1 MIELPW
7 LLPGSSQFPPTA
19 NALEDPNGLLAAG
32 GDLEPD
38 TLLTAYRLGIFP
50 WFDESQPILWW
61 SPSPRAV
68 IIPGEEHL
76 SRSLKKHIRRSDQE
90 IRCNTAFAEVMLACA
105 EPRAEDEGSW
115 ITEDMVDAYIEL
127 HELGHAHS
135 VETWHE
141 GTLVGGL
148 YGLKVGSVFFGE
160 SMFSRQ
166 SNASKYAFAT
176 LCQIARELGIGLI
189 DCQVHNSHLE
199 SLGSQDI
206 ERPAFETLLQE
217 LTSKPTSQQFPQGRH
232 LSEF

>member
-7 LLPGSSQFPPTA
+7 LLPGSSQFPPTS

-32 GDLEPD
+32 GDLDPD
-38 TLLTAYRLGIFP
+38 TLLSAYRQGIFP

-68 IIPGEEHL
+68 IIPGQEHI
-76 SRSLKKHIRRSDQE
+76 SRSLRKHMRRSDQE
-90 IRCNTAFAEVMLACA
+90 IRCNTAFEQVMLSCA
-105 EPRAEDEGSW
+105 EPRADEEGSW
-115 ITEDMVDAYIEL
+115 ITEEMLEAYVQL

-135 VETWHE
+135 VETWQD
-141 GTLVGGL
+141 GNLVGGL
-148 YGLKVGSVFFGE
+148 YGLKIGAVFFGE

-176 LCQIARELGIGLI
+176 LCQIAQSIGIELI
-189 DCQVHNSHLE
+189 DCQVHNNHLE
-199 SLGSQDI
+199 SLGSQDL
-206 ERPAFETLLQE
+206 ERSDFEAMLAHLVAKPSTLE
-217 LTSKPTSQQFPQGRH
+217 FPHGSH

>member
-1 MIELPW
+1 M
-7 LLPGSSQFPPTA
+7 PGSSHFPPTS

-32 GDLEPD
+32 GDLDPA
-38 TLLTAYRLGIFP
+38 TLLSAYRQGIFP

-68 IIPGEEHL
+68 IIPGEEHI
-76 SRSLKKHIRRSDQE
+76 SRSLKKHIRRSDQK
-90 IRCNTAFAEVMLACA
+90 IRCNTAFEEVMLGCA

-115 ITEDMVDAYIEL
+115 ITEEMLEAYIEL

-135 VETWHE
+135 VETWQ
-141 GTLVGGL
+141 GGNLVGGL
-148 YGLKVGSVFFGE
+148 YGIQIGSVFFGE

-176 LCQIARELGIGLI
+176 LCRIARDIGIELI
-189 DCQVHNSHLE
+189 DCQVHNNHLE
-199 SLGSQDI
+199 SLGSKDLQRSD
-206 ERPAFETLLQE
+206 FEALLSR
-217 LTSKPTSQQFPQGRH
+217 LTEKASCREFPSGSH